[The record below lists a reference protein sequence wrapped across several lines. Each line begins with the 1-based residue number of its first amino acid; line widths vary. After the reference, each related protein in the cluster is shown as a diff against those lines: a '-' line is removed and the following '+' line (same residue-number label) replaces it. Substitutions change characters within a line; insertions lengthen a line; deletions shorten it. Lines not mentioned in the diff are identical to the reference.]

1 MQNLKYKA
9 LSIAMAVMTAASPVL
24 SSYTAYASDDVADS
38 IVVNDNGTVSQTF
51 TLEDD
56 NDDSS
61 EEKETKFLF
70 LNLKTTGGKA
80 IIAEGK
86 DQEQT
91 IRLDEKQDGSEY
103 IDVYDQ
109 NGLLVSS
116 ENAAESAYM
125 YVYEAEADNIVS
137 VKAEADDGYVINLYE
152 LVDDDTSKS
161 EETGFDEKVTSFMY
175 PTFVN
180 ADKTI
185 TIGFEKTETPED
197 DITVEEIKAEDKKD
211 TQEDLADD
219 MTVNDEKSEDGKAD
233 GEKDKTENDLSGDL
247 TVNDTVEDVDK
258 AADAEGTGTETEG
271 TEAGS
276 ETAED
281 DADADDKMG
290 DLTVNDDIGID
301 GSSSEDKAVV
311 DGEEGDEL
319 ENGEAGTVDSEDK
332 NESVVLDGETS
343 FIDDNGNEIST
354 ELVTGQEIDEAA
366 ETAAD
371 EDYYETE
378 KAVPTREGYPDGYSE
393 VLSTETVAQKDTYF
407 TAESYH
413 KYDNTTV
420 TVISADEFNPE
431 TWTDGDTFEIQYKE
445 VMNDDPDY
453 FWYDDVTYVVV
464 EDPEKATV
472 KSAECDKIIPDWV
485 PDNSVLGVPKLA
497 GTVIPGLT
505 YTVQKN
511 DQTWSLGSVANG
523 YDTGRF
529 RTTVED
535 DGGFDISKTG
545 SYTVRYQVS
554 YFLLKGYTWYV
565 DTTINVVDEISANSR
580 IEVLNDSLKVTSN
593 GQLIEYGQ
601 LFQTNESEVTFTV
614 EAQNEIMYNEIAPVV
629 KIMNADGEAKD
640 ILPTSESNGIYTY
653 TITNLSDGDVVTIDD
668 TANSC
673 TFLMGK
679 GYSGAWKNV
688 TEVDINKDNISDIE
702 ELLHTVNKS
711 DVEDISTYAAS
722 SKSFGAVGVGYDVT
736 SEASNAYNGGGHIN
750 GVSVKINSTGRTN
763 IYNWVKGLS
772 NTYDSATLAKFKTWL
787 SNLEIDAGCVSS
799 SNQAGWHD
807 KNDYAWYITGKADYD
822 TSTKKLTVTLTA
834 DGNTYQTDNYQHLQ
848 GDDSFTGA
856 AGSCTITI
864 NKRMTNQDWCSRWY
878 RISMTAQFSL
888 YNSKGTKIKTIS
900 LKDSDTDVTA
910 KTAKI
915 TGLDPGKYTL
925 KETYACRGCVINET
939 TYPIT
944 LSKTNPNWSPS
955 KSTEKTGISGNY
967 ILNYNYYY
975 AGIVLKKLDGS
986 TNEPLAGAYFK
997 IEYKPNSTSSAEAT
1011 WYARTDSNGEI
1022 ILDNKHIYSSYT
1034 LPSGKTVSSDKAP
1047 LNAAG
1052 DAVLPIGCLTIT
1064 EVQAPDGYKLD
1075 KTPVTVGL
1083 KAVDDRTRVLTY
1095 NVPTFRNTPGTGD
1108 FQLNKKI
1115 YHPSNFASKTP
1126 RLYINTQFK
1135 IYSNYDTA
1143 TKTCS
1148 GLVKTVAVSA
1158 NNTDDTSYSVM
1169 VEGLKPGRYYLQESK
1184 RNPGTVQNTN
1194 TYYFDIIAGKTIN
1207 KFTNVETGNSGTA
1220 VANNPFRLTGKMFS
1234 KTDPNGRPLS
1244 GATFK
1249 VVYSPLE
1256 PEDGY
1261 NPMYT
1266 WYFETDSN
1274 GEVLYDSNHY
1284 VSNFN
1289 GNWSDD
1295 PLKLDDGTWAIPSGS
1310 LWVTEVKAP
1319 AGYKID
1325 TQTHSIK
1332 LTGRLDSNGVYTI
1345 PDLEAE
1351 DLTIIEYPDGWNVD
1365 LMTKKMD
1372 AADGTPLSDA
1382 VFGIYSDRNC
1392 NNLIARLTSDR
1403 DGYTGTYRM
1412 EFDGDVNSTTVY
1424 CREIEAPKG
1433 YQRNDTIY
1441 PLTLT
1446 KANDDGQT
1454 RIFGENG
1461 INGIGVYD
1469 EKVSENW
1476 KLRYRVKKVDGNGNP
1491 IAGVEFRI
1499 YNDSNCTNRIAKLVT
1514 GNDGY
1519 SDIKTVDFISTD
1531 TDSYTL
1537 YCKEYSAPAGYI
1549 FDSSKKY
1556 TLTWNRSTYDAL
1568 KNRGDESGELQTFGG
1583 DKGIVNLTPT
1593 ATPTPIITQPVTLT
1607 STPTPT
1613 PTNTPTPTP
1622 TNTPTPT
1629 PTPVITQPV
1638 TLTNTPTP
1646 TPTSTPT
1653 PTPTNTPTPTP
1664 TNTPTP
1670 TPTPTP
1676 TDEPP
1681 TPGTG
1686 YVYVKKT
1693 SRAGQDL
1700 MDLDGYSLKGGKFS
1714 VTGGGFT
1721 GTLTT
1726 EENGISNHLQLPNNA
1741 YQTAVANDY
1750 EDTDRAVVDET
1761 TVAPLDDTIAT
1772 DETSDDMEDVDTT
1785 SDNISD
1791 DVVNTNNAIS
1801 EDVDALLDADYSDSS
1816 DEIIDNI
1823 DEYTGDDEDIANMAL
1838 NPKITSYK
1846 VTEIEAPLGHNNYG
1860 VTKSFSVTM
1869 PQDKNRVIEVQ
1880 FSDDP
1885 KVLDSRMTIKKLS
1898 AKGNPI
1904 SGTIFKVE
1912 YIDDFNGNSDNV
1924 KRTWYLQ
1931 SDANGIVRFD
1941 DNHVVTSLTQYRS
1954 DEFFKFNNNIVL
1966 PYYGQLRFTEVS
1978 TPASYV
1984 LNSEPFVVNLADAQ
1998 NGSTVDLSKTVYN
2011 DLEPAK
2017 VQLTKYKDDNSPLAG
2032 VEFELKFVKESE
2044 TATNNKSENFSRLL
2058 NVGET
2063 ATATT
2068 DADGKITW
2076 ENLDQG
2082 DYEIRETK
2090 TVDGYALLTDV
2101 IKVTLPL
2108 QLTKDEADSYGNV
2121 NKDLAKEDTNYT
2133 KKWYFFD
2140 CKYEIKNNQVFLMPM
2155 TGSDGT
2161 WMYGFVGFAAIAFT
2175 GCLYLLLAEKK
2186 KNNRKHRRKRR

>member
-24 SSYTAYASDDVADS
+24 SSYTAFASDNVADS
-38 IVVNDNGTVSQTF
+38 IVVNDDGTVSQTF
-51 TLEDD
+51 TLGDD
-56 NDDSS
+56 SDDSS

-80 IIAEGK
+80 IISEGK

-109 NGLLVSS
+109 DGLLISS
-116 ENAAESAYM
+116 ENAAENAYM

-137 VKAEADDGYVINLYE
+137 VKAEADDGYLINLYE
-152 LVDDDTSKS
+152 LVDDDTSNP

-197 DITVEEIKAEDKKD
+197 DITVEEVKTEDKKD

-219 MTVNDEKSEDGKAD
+219 LTVNDEKSEDGETD
-233 GEKDKTENDLSGDL
+233 GEEDKTENDLSGDL

-258 AADAEGTGTETEG
+258 TADAEGTGTETEG

-301 GSSSEDKAVV
+301 GNSSEDKAVV

-332 NESVVLDGETS
+332 NESIVLDGETS

-505 YTVQKN
+505 YTVQKD

-554 YFLLKGYTWYV
+554 YFLLKEYTWYV
-565 DTTINVVDEISANSR
+565 DTTINVVDEISTNSR
-580 IEVLNDSLKVTSN
+580 IEVLNDSLKVTAN

-601 LFQTNESEVTFTV
+601 LFQTNESDVTFTV

-688 TEVDINKDNISDIE
+688 TEVDVNKDNISDIE

-772 NTYDSATLAKFKTWL
+772 NTYDSATLARFKTWL
-787 SNLEIDAGCVSS
+787 SDLEIDAGCVSS

-822 TSTKKLTVTLTA
+822 TSIKKLTVTLTA

-1034 LPSGKTVSSDKAP
+1034 LPNGKTVSSDKAP

-1064 EVQAPDGYKLD
+1064 EVEAPDGYKLD

-1083 KAVDDRTRVLTY
+1083 KAVNDTTRVLTY
-1095 NVPTFRNTPGTGD
+1095 NVPTFKNTPGTGD

-1135 IYSNYDTA
+1135 IYSDYDTA

-1392 NNLIARLTSDR
+1392 NNLIARLKSDI

-1424 CREIEAPKG
+1424 CREIEAPEG

-1441 PLTLT
+1441 HLTLT

-1454 RIFGENG
+1454 RTFGENG
-1461 INGIGVYD
+1461 INGLGVYD
-1469 EKVSENW
+1469 EKVSEKW
-1476 KLRYRVKKVDGNGNP
+1476 RLRYRVKKVDGNGKP
-1491 IAGVEFRI
+1491 IEGVVFRV
-1499 YNDSNCTNRIAKLVT
+1499 YYDSDCMNRAATLTTNA
-1514 GNDGY
+1514 DGY
-1519 SDIKTVDFISTD
+1519 SDIAEIQQIEGNV
-1531 TDSYTL
+1531 DSYTL
-1537 YCKEYSAPAGYI
+1537 YCKEYRAPAGYI
-1549 FDSSKKY
+1549 FDSTKKY

-1593 ATPTPIITQPVTLT
+1593 ATPTPIITQPVTPPP
-1607 STPTPT
+1607 S
-1613 PTNTPTPTP
+1613 
-1622 TNTPTPT
+1622 
-1629 PTPVITQPV
+1629 
-1638 TLTNTPTP
+1638 NTPTP

-1664 TNTPTP
+1664 VITQPVTPPPSNTPTP
-1670 TPTPTP
+1670 TPTSTPTPTP

-1741 YQTAVANDY
+1741 YQAAVANDY
-1750 EDTDRAVVDET
+1750 EDTGRAVVDET
-1761 TVAPLDDTIAT
+1761 TIAPLDDAIAT
-1772 DETSDDMEDVDTT
+1772 DETSDETAYTDMEDVDTT

-1816 DEIIDNI
+1816 DEVIDNI
-1823 DEYTGDDEDIANMAL
+1823 DEYTGDDEGIANMAL

-1869 PQDKNRVIEVQ
+1869 PQDKDRVIEVQ

-2017 VQLTKYKDDNSPLAG
+2017 VQLTKYKDDGSPLAG

-2044 TATNNKSENFSRLL
+2044 TATKNKSESFSRLL

-2090 TVDGYALLTDV
+2090 TVDGCALLTDV

-2175 GCLYLLLAEKK
+2175 GCLYLLLDEKK
-2186 KNNRKHRRKRR
+2186 KNKRKHRRKRR